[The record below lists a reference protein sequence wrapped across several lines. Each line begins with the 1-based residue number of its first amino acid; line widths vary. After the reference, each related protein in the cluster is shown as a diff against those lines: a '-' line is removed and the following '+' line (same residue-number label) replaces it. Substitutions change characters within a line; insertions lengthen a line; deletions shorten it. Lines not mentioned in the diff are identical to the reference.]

1 MGYSWR
7 FFFGIGWRIESYELS
22 NWKNRWPPLMQYSY
36 LRVKVE
42 DDTEAVIFNGAEVM
56 DIPNGSSSLTTEDLS
71 QASNQNRYLTAVVY
85 VQKSGAEGS
94 ASAPRV
100 SNNETTANSSQ
111 ECLPNRN
118 AVSPGAMP
126 HEPPIRTRDTGD
138 YVDYEENGDF
148 VYDYSADYECA
159 SDMSEGSY
167 VTDQQRT
174 LVEILNYCQVMYAA
188 IQRLDKKFDVLHRR
202 VTEMH
207 QGRMKPMFFK
217 PRLTTVSYGNTHQM
231 PLTKMKVQ
239 KPVER
244 EVRIRRPPPNA
255 GSHPSPVMIRVEK
268 EPVAVP
274 IPSNPVRSS
283 PQPQI
288 VYSSARRASPPL
300 PTIHSV
306 QSLKEAPVQCSG
318 TVIGISDFAQGKA
331 PAEQD
336 NRVPTSSEASDVVQP
351 TRRPFQDSCTSQ
363 EREAFS
369 NVKTADSPAEQT
381 SCSQPEVPSSLSID
395 TMSLE
400 YLGDPRRNIK
410 VPAAFLMKAR
420 QKTKPKYVAR
430 YLVRMMFPKDT
441 LMYSN
446 MQGDKTRGIKP
457 LDPNRIAAL
466 REFLCSIFPT
476 YDLSEEGKDW
486 KICVSNVNSMIRSL
500 RYEIQKEADLTS
512 DNGKVSAPE
521 GTMVCVNLDS
531 DGEDESVPFQKPEEA
546 KATTETLRQEWQQQD
561 TPTALENGEQKTFE
575 PKEMAL
581 HLAFLCLSPPAESL
595 GNPTRQVHLP
605 YSAVYVAKQKTRPEL
620 AARYLVRHLFPEE
633 VLVRSNVYGNL
644 DRGIAPLDCN
654 KISAVREFLEEVYP
668 VFDLGENGRDWKACV
683 AAINSSIRS
692 IRHDLRKSLPGYY
705 KKQHPQY
712 FAMYCKKQS
721 ENHGNKISTP
731 QNNNPQ
737 ENFNGDTNIL

>member
-1 MGYSWR
+1 MSAT
-7 FFFGIGWRIESYELS
+7 
-22 NWKNRWPPLMQYSY
+22 NDSY

-42 DDTEAVIFNGAEVM
+42 DDAEAVIFNGAEMV
-56 DIPNGSSSLTTEDLS
+56 DIQNGSSSLTTEDQS
-71 QASNQNRYLTAVVY
+71 QANNQKRYLAAVVY

-94 ASAPRV
+94 PSASGM
-100 SNNETTANSSQ
+100 NTNEAAANLPQ

-118 AVSPGAMP
+118 DISSSTVS
-126 HEPPIRTRDTGD
+126 HETRHRAGEYTYTYRPKRRKITIHNAPQMRTRDTGD
-138 YVDYEENGDF
+138 YADYEENGDF

-174 LVEILNYCQVMYAA
+174 LVEVLNYCQVMYAA

-217 PRLTTVSYGNTHQM
+217 PM
-231 PLTKMKVQ
+231 PLTKMKIQ

-244 EVRIRRPPPNA
+244 EVRIRMPPPDQ
-255 GSHPSPVMIRVEK
+255 GSCSSPLRIRVEK
-268 EPVAVP
+268 EPVNIP
-274 IPSNPVRSS
+274 IPSKPVQSS

-288 VYSSARRASPPL
+288 IYSSARAASPPL

-306 QSLKEAPVQCSG
+306 QSLQEPMIQCSA
-318 TVIGISDFAQGKA
+318 TAIGISDFAQKKTTI
-331 PAEQD
+331 EQD
-336 NRVPTSSEASDVVQP
+336 NRVPVSSGAYDAVRS
-351 TRRPFQDSCTSQ
+351 TGRPYQDGCTP
-363 EREAFS
+363 REKETFV
-369 NVKTADSPAEQT
+369 NVKTSNDIERQT
-381 SCSQPEVPSSLSID
+381 NFSKPEVPSSSSAD
-395 TMSLE
+395 GMNFE

-430 YLVRMMFPKDT
+430 YLIRMMFPKDT

-446 MQGDKTRGIKP
+446 MQGDKIRGIKP
-457 LDPNRIAAL
+457 LDPNRITAL
-466 REFLCSIFPT
+466 REFLCTLFPT

-486 KICVSNVNSMIRSL
+486 KTCVSNVNSMIRSL
-500 RYEIQKEADLTS
+500 RCEIQKGADITG
-512 DNGKVSAPE
+512 DNGKASEQE
-521 GTMVCVNLDS
+521 GAGVCVNLDS
-531 DGEDESVPFQKPEEA
+531 DGEDELIPSQIPEEA
-546 KATTETLRQEWQQQD
+546 KATTEVQQQEWQQQD
-561 TPTALENGEQKTFE
+561 SSTVPENDEQRAFE
-575 PKEMAL
+575 PKEI
-581 HLAFLCLSPPAESL
+581 L
-595 GNPTRQVHLP
+595 GNPARQVQLP

-644 DRGIAPLDCN
+644 DRGISPLDCN

-712 FAMYCKKQS
+712 FTMYYKKRS
-721 ENHGNKISTP
+721 ENHSNKISTP
-731 QNNNPQ
+731 QSSNPQ
-737 ENFNGDTNIL
+737 EKFTGDTNIL